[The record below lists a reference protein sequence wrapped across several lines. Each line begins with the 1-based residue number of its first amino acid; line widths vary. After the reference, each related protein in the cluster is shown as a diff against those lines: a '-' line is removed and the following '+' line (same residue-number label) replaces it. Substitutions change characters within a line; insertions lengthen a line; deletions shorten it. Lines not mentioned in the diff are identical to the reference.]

1 MSVTAAAA
9 TQMRTISPY
18 FIVNDVVQSAEYYRD
33 RLGFDFRRFWGDP
46 PCFVMVHRDGVQIML
61 KQLERPG
68 QSRPNR
74 TVDADA
80 PWDAYIYVRDVEALY
95 QELKARGAK
104 IIRLPE
110 RTFYEM
116 TEIEV
121 EECNGYVLCF
131 GQDTSRPK

>member
-1 MSVTAAAA
+1 MSVTTPTG
-9 TQMRTISPY
+9 TQMRSVSPY
-18 FIVNDVVQSAEYYRD
+18 FIVDDVVKSAEYFPD
-33 RLGFDFRRFWGDP
+33 RLGFQFHRYWGDP

-61 KQLERPG
+61 KQLE
-68 QSRPNR
+68 QSGHRRPNR

-80 PWDAYIYVRDVEALY
+80 PWDAYIYVNDVEALY
-95 QELKARGAK
+95 QELRARGAK

-131 GQDTSRPK
+131 GQDASRPK